1 MFQNAYV
8 PFGVPAISNKL
19 PVELQ
24 NVGINIRYPLQVA
37 MTNAKIID
45 GNFDARVSQHHE
57 IFIIDDGAHW
67 PRALF
72 ADLNDPSTQVSLL
85 SS

>member
-1 MFQNAYV
+1 MSQDAHT

-24 NVGINIRYPLQVA
+24 NVGINIRYSLKVA

-45 GNFDARVSQHHE
+45 GNFDARVS
-57 IFIIDDGAHW
+57 
-67 PRALF
+67 
-72 ADLNDPSTQVSLL
+72 
-85 SS
+85 